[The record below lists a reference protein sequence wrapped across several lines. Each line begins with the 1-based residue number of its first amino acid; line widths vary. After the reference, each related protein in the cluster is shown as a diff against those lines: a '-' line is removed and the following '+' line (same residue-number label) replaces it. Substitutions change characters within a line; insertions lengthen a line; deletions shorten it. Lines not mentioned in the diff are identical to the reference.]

1 MAYYNQYVPF
11 LKLAYPSYLS
21 WDIKNEENKI
31 YLTFDDG
38 PVPGVTEY
46 VLAVLRKYA
55 IKATFF
61 CVGDNVV
68 KHPEVFLQILQDG
81 HSVGN
86 HTHNHIK
93 GWNVNDVIYL
103 ENIKL
108 CDEALLNHGV
118 APRLFR
124 PPYGKATKAQLKIV
138 NLTHQIVMWNV
149 LTGDFDQQ
157 QSEAQCLNE
166 AISRTKSGSIIL
178 FHDSYKAEKNMR
190 YALPRFIES
199 CLAKGFQFEKL

>member
-21 WDIKNEENKI
+21 WEIKNSENKI

-38 PVPGVTEY
+38 PVPDVTEY
-46 VLAVLRKYA
+46 VLEVLRKFN

-68 KHPEVFLQILQDG
+68 KHPAILLQILQDR

-86 HTHNHIK
+86 HTHHHIK
-93 GWNVNDVIYL
+93 GWDVSEQTYMQ
-103 ENIKL
+103 NIKL
-108 CDEALLNHGV
+108 CDEALLSYDV
-118 APRLFR
+118 LPRLFR
-124 PPYGKATKAQLKIV
+124 PPYGKATKAQLKQAHK
-138 NLTHQIVMWNV
+138 THQIVMWNV

-157 QSEAQCLNE
+157 QSEEACLQE
-166 AISRTKSGSIIL
+166 AIIRTKSGSIIL
-178 FHDSYKAEKNMR
+178 FHDSYKAERNMR

-199 CLAKGFQFEKL
+199 CLSKGFQFEKL